1 VAHAISATARSPFAN
16 LQGLQRAGALFFARP
31 GWRNSRIS
39 AAQAMSPADNFLQKR
54 QNSGSAEEPRVSG
67 FEATRAQS

>member
-54 QNSGSAEEPRVSG
+54 QK
-67 FEATRAQS
+67 